1 MQLTET
7 LGRVYRNTKAHD
19 GVESVKKKG
28 TGGRGRIETSVIG
41 VWTKIKVFYV
51 NA

>member
-7 LGRVYRNTKAHD
+7 LGRVYRSTKAHD

-28 TGGRGRIETSVIG
+28 IGGRGRIETSVVRAWI
-41 VWTKIKVFYV
+41 KIKVFYV

>member
-7 LGRVYRNTKAHD
+7 LGRVYRNTKAH
-19 GVESVKKKG
+19 GAVESVKKKG
-28 TGGRGRIETSVIG
+28 IVGRGRIETSVIG
-41 VWTKIKVFYV
+41 AWIKIKVFYV